1 MVTKG
6 MRQATAAGS
15 LGLSKKSFLC
25 KVSSDNNSIFLFLCS
40 FGGITINTEKEK
52 CKNEEE
58 FERKLVC
65 KSLLF
70 LVDKLMI
77 SQVVLFTF
85 NSYM

>member
-1 MVTKG
+1 VIVI
-6 MRQATAAGS
+6 
-15 LGLSKKSFLC
+15 C
-25 KVSSDNNSIFLFLCS
+25 VCFLCS

-70 LVDKLMI
+70 LVD
-77 SQVVLFTF
+77 SELFEGF
-85 NSYM
+85 RRAAVS